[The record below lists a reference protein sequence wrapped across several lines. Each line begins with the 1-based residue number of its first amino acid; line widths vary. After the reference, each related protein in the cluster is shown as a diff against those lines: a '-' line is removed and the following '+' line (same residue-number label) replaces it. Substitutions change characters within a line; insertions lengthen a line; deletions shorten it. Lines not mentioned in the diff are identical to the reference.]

1 MRVPMKVD
9 YGVRA
14 LVELARH
21 VGDGPLPTAEIA
33 ARQGIPE
40 PYLDQVLSTLQKF
53 GVVRSRRGPQGGH
66 TLAKSPSE
74 INLGMV
80 MGTLEGTGSPLVCI
94 EDPAECTLS
103 GACAQR
109 EVWQTVDA
117 TVQNILSM
125 TTIADLAVRQQ
136 HLVSRGMYY
145 I

>member
-1 MRVPMKVD
+1 MRIPMKVD

-21 VGDGPLPTAEIA
+21 AGGGPLPTAEIA
-33 ARQGIPE
+33 SRQGIPE

-53 GVVRSRRGPQGGH
+53 GFIRSRRGPQGGH
-66 TLAKSPSE
+66 TLARSPSE

-80 MGTLEGTGSPLVCI
+80 MGTLEGTGAPLVCI
-94 EDPAECTLS
+94 EAPGECTLS

-109 EVWQTVDA
+109 EVWQTVEA
-117 TVQNILSM
+117 TVQNVLST
-125 TTIADLAVRQQ
+125 TTIADLAERQQ
-136 HLVSRGMYY
+136 HMASRGMYY

>member
-14 LVELARH
+14 LVELAQH
-21 VGDGPLPTAEIA
+21 DGGEPLPTAEIA
-33 ARQGIPE
+33 ARQSIPE

-53 GVVRSRRGPQGGH
+53 GFVRSRRGPQGGH
-66 TLAKSPSE
+66 SLAKSPGA
-74 INLGMV
+74 INLAMV
-80 MGTLEGTGSPLVCI
+80 MGTLEGTRAPLVCI
-94 EDPAECTLS
+94 EDPTGCTLS
-103 GACAQR
+103 DACAQR
-109 EVWQTVDA
+109 EVWQTVEA
-117 TVQNILSM
+117 TVQNVLST